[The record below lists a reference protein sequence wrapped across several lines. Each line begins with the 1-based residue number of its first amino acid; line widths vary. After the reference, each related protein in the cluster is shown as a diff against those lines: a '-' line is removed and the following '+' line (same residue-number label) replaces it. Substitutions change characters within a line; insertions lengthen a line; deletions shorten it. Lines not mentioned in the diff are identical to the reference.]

1 MLFVYRI
8 SLPNIEYDNQ
18 IWNMITKYGISLPN
32 MEYHYQIWNM
42 ITKYGTSLPNM
53 EYDYQISREHK
64 GQRGS
69 LAVMPLG
76 YFNFTKSIF
85 RNTIEVTDAKGN
97 TFPVPIDTVSGAV

>member
-1 MLFVYRI
+1 MTKTKEPKVWSSRLVGVDLFF
-8 SLPNIEYDNQ
+8 SLSFFSAFHFLSFLLSFPFSFIVQ
-18 IWNMITKYGISLPN
+18 F
-32 MEYHYQIWNM
+32 YQLK
-42 ITKYGTSLPNM
+42 TP
-53 EYDYQISREHK
+53 EHK